1 MRKPSP
7 ADFLVVAM
15 ARQIPNGATVAT
27 GLLSWLPMLAIAVAK
42 ATHAPELTYL
52 NCSGAINPARL
63 GGQSLPPSS
72 TDVTLLKNNPYCL
85 RLTDLWE
92 FAARGRI
99 DVMFFGFAQLDRNG
113 NTNLSLLQGS
123 NGPSRK
129 LPGVAGAY
137 ALRQL
142 VKNPVLF
149 SARHSPSSFVRRVD
163 TVTTVAASNPVL
175 LVTELGVFRL
185 LGGALHVVSL
195 HPPGSINEVKAK
207 TGFPVRRP
215 PRLRYTSQLSRR
227 ERLALDKF
235 DPGKIR
241 DRYVNL

>member
-15 ARQIPNGATVAT
+15 ARQIANAATVAT
-27 GLLSWLPMLAIAVAK
+27 GLLSWLPMLAIAVAR

-52 NCSGAINPARL
+52 NCSGAINPVMR
-63 GGQSLPPSS
+63 SLPPSS

-113 NTNLSLLQGS
+113 NTNLSLLQGP

-163 TVTTVAASNPVL
+163 NVTTVAASNPVL

-185 LGGALHVVSL
+185 VGGALHVVSL
-195 HPPGSINEVKAK
+195 HPPGSINEAKAK

>member
-1 MRKPSP
+1 MSQPSP

-27 GLLSWLPMLAIAVAK
+27 GLLSWLPMLAIAVAR

-52 NCSGAINPARL
+52 NCTGAVNPAMR
-63 GGQSLPPSS
+63 SLPPSS

-123 NGPSRK
+123 NGSSRK

-163 TVTTVAASNPVL
+163 NVTTIAASHPVR
-175 LVTELGVFRL
+175 LVTELGIFRL
-185 LGGALHVVSL
+185 VGGALHVVSL
-195 HPPGSINEVKAK
+195 HPPGSINEVEAK

-215 PRLRYTSQLSRR
+215 PRLRYTSKPSRR